1 MVSRVL
7 EVKASAV
14 AAARGVVRRER
25 LLEPLDELRENSI
38 DYYTG
43 LKAAFWQ
50 ARQVA
55 LRKGTQ
61 VGPGYGG
68 DSAADKLFD
77 AAN

>member
-1 MVSRVL
+1 
-7 EVKASAV
+7 
-14 AAARGVVRRER
+14 
-25 LLEPLDELRENSI
+25 
-38 DYYTG
+38 
-43 LKAAFWQ
+43 
-50 ARQVA
+50 VA